1 MPEEKN
7 DPKDE
12 KKEDPKH
19 DKCQKPSE
27 LQAGPEKEMSEE
39 ELNESVAFLN
49 EAFAK
54 LKQAMAEAKAN
65 GFYVC
70 DRPLVECP
78 HCGLMEDA
86 VENDRLITYFKNER
100 EKYLNLYL
108 EIISHFLSFIA
119 RRLPIFSRTRSP
131 ARCPKVSLIFLKW
144 SRSIITTVSGLL
156 LRCTRYISFF
166 NKICPCLWLKHFVRP
181 S

>member
-7 DPKDE
+7 GPE
-12 KKEDPKH
+12 NGKKEDPKH
-19 DKCQKPSE
+19 DKRQNPPE
-27 LQAGPEKEMSEE
+27 AGPEKEMSEE

-86 VENDRLITYFKNER
+86 VENDRLVTYFKNER
-100 EKYLNLYL
+100 QKYLDMRFEEPEPGY
-108 EIISHFLSFIA
+108 FL
-119 RRLPIFSRTRSP
+119 
-131 ARCPKVSLIFLKW
+131 CPNCSTLFHVPYDPDDPL
-144 SRSIITTVSGLL
+144 GLHEDDDDDDW
-156 LRCTRYISFF
+156 
-166 NKICPCLWLKHFVRP
+166 P
-181 S
+181 

>member
-12 KKEDPKH
+12 KKEEPER
-19 DKCQKPSE
+19 DKGRNPPE
-27 LQAGPEKEMSEE
+27 PEAGHEKEMSEE
-39 ELNESVAFLN
+39 QMNESVAFLN

-100 EKYLNLYL
+100 EKYLDLRFEELETGYFLCPNCSKIFHEPYDPDDPLGLY
-108 EIISHFLSFIA
+108 EDEDDDDW
-119 RRLPIFSRTRSP
+119 P
-131 ARCPKVSLIFLKW
+131 
-144 SRSIITTVSGLL
+144 
-156 LRCTRYISFF
+156 
-166 NKICPCLWLKHFVRP
+166 
-181 S
+181 

>member
-7 DPKDE
+7 DPEDE
-12 KKEDPKH
+12 KKEDPEH
-19 DKCQKPSE
+19 GKCQKPPE
-27 LQAGPEKEMSEE
+27 PEAGPEKEMSEE

-86 VENDRLITYFKNER
+86 VENDRLVTFFKNDR
-100 EKYLNLYL
+100 KKYTNMRFEEL
-108 EIISHFLSFIA
+108 ETGYFLCPNCSK
-119 RRLPIFSRTRSP
+119 IFHEP
-131 ARCPKVSLIFLKW
+131 YDPDDPLGLHEEDEDDDW
-144 SRSIITTVSGLL
+144 S
-156 LRCTRYISFF
+156 
-166 NKICPCLWLKHFVRP
+166 
-181 S
+181 

>member
-12 KKEDPKH
+12 KKEDPEH
-19 DKCQKPSE
+19 DKCQKPPE
-27 LQAGPEKEMSEE
+27 PEAGPEKEMSEE
-39 ELNESVAFLN
+39 EMNESVAFLN

-86 VENDRLITYFKNER
+86 IENDRLVTFFKNER
-100 EKYLNLYL
+100 KKYLNLRFEEL
-108 EIISHFLSFIA
+108 ETGYFLCPNCAKYFMS
-119 RRLPIFSRTRSP
+119 PMTRTIP
-131 ARCPKVSLIFLKW
+131 WACTKTKM
-144 SRSIITTVSGLL
+144 TTTGHSGPGKKQDAKKPVADPD
-156 LRCTRYISFF
+156 F
-166 NKICPCLWLKHFVRP
+166 
-181 S
+181 